1 MKRIL
6 TVVTALLCCL
16 LSGCQKE
23 MPSQSRIVT
32 NITIRYN
39 EETLGQYYTE
49 EKISGILVYL
59 RGLELP
65 QLHFGRQE
73 PPAPLRH
80 VFTLELTF
88 ADGRTKSY
96 QQANH
101 RFVRIDNGPWMEVAP
116 ERCTELYHVLL
127 AYPPDTTQA
136 EVFQTFAVD
145 LPRKL
150 WYNNGKFAFP
160 GGWL

>member
-1 MKRIL
+1 MKRNLI
-6 TVVTALLCCL
+6 VFTALICCL
-16 LSGCQKE
+16 LAGCQKE
-23 MPSQSRIVT
+23 NPPQSRIVT
-32 NITIRYN
+32 NVTVTYN
-39 EETLGQYYTE
+39 EEALGQYHTE
-49 EKISGILVYL
+49 EKIQGILVYL

-65 QLHFGRQE
+65 QLHFGRHE
-73 PPAPLRH
+73 PPTPLRH

-101 RFVRIDNGPWMEVAP
+101 RFVRVDNGPWLEVTQ
-116 ERCTELYHVLL
+116 ERCVELYYVLL
-127 AYPPDTTQA
+127 AYPPDTSQVP
-136 EVFQTFAVD
+136 VFRTFAVD

-150 WYNNGKFAFP
+150 WYNNGKFPFP